1 MLVVRLKVGLAMP
14 EERLLLLMR
23 LFQGPKSVNVL
34 SNVVAHGI
42 YISMDWVVG
51 IRYYG
56 QQVRGQL
63 VAPLMTF
70 CQTFEHSLILDVDCR
85 KGFL

>member
-1 MLVVRLKVGLAMP
+1 MP

-56 QQVRGQL
+56 
-63 VAPLMTF
+63 
-70 CQTFEHSLILDVDCR
+70 
-85 KGFL
+85 